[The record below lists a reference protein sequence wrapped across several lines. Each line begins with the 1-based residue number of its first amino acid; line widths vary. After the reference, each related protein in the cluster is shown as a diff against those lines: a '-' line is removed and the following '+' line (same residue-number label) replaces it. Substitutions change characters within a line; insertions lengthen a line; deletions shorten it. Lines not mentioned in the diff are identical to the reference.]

1 MMWQNWLDPN
11 SCLNKYILQEG
22 ILELKKEKKELE
34 DDIKIIRAKNEQMEG
49 IYLILFGIQQI

>member
-1 MMWQNWLDPN
+1 MMWLNRLDPN
-11 SCLNKYILQEG
+11 SFLNKYILQEG

-49 IYLILFGIQQI
+49 TYIIFFGNTTN